1 MCPIETTTAK
11 RIRIR
16 CHRRKSR
23 YNTLE
28 SAIKAQASAGCPA
41 NTEIFE
47 CFLGDRQHWHIGR
60 NAHPNARAPKDFRGS
75 RQFCK
80 SVPRIMW
87 RRESPDNSLGA
98 ISSSVSSVQ

>member
-16 CHRRKSR
+16 CHKGKRR

-28 SAIKAQASAGCPA
+28 SAIKARASVHCPKDA
-41 NTEIFE
+41 DVFE

-60 NAHPNARAPKDFRGS
+60 NAHPDAPVLKDFRGS

-80 SVPRIMW
+80 SANQCQELCGDENLRVTR
-87 RRESPDNSLGA
+87 
-98 ISSSVSSVQ
+98 